1 MTGAGAELFV
11 PPSALDPVVRALT
24 YPYPAPDHDFVF
36 RNGGAVPVPA
46 LAASD
51 RADRVPVLAIGSNRA
66 PEQLQRKFAD
76 IPDAEIGV
84 ERVRLSGFDVVH
96 SAHLSGYAALAA
108 TLHPA
113 PTVEVDVSITWIPP
127 RLMARMH
134 ATEGIGTFYDFLL
147 LDGVALAHRDGGG
160 ARTSVFAYVCR
171 LGALDFGGGPRGLA
185 AVAARGRPYPALDQT
200 EAQRALAAMLGADG
214 ALEGFVRA
222 NAMDAALRLAREEAL
237 AARRLPFAHAAARPA
252 DRGDQPPFAL

>member
-1 MTGAGAELFV
+1 MSRADAELFV

-36 RNGGAVPVPA
+36 RDGAAVRVPSLPDSA
-46 LAASD
+46 
-51 RADRVPVLAIGSNRA
+51 RAGRLPVLAIGSNRA

-76 IPDAEIGV
+76 IPEAEIGV
-84 ERVRLSGFDVVH
+84 ERVRLAGFDVVH

-113 PTVEVDVSITWIPP
+113 PAVEVDVSITWIPP

-134 ATEGIGTFYDFLL
+134 ATEGVGTFYDFLR
-147 LDGVALAHRDGGG
+147 LDGVALAVRDGGG
-160 ARTSVFAYVCR
+160 TRTGAFAYVCR

-200 EAQRALAAMLGADG
+200 EAQRALAAMLGAGEDL
-214 ALEGFVRA
+214 ADFVRR
-222 NAMDAALRLAREEAL
+222 NALDAGLRLAREQAL
-237 AARRLPFAHAAARPA
+237 ASRRLHFVHADARPA
-252 DRGDQPPFAL
+252 PLDPSVPGS

>member
-1 MTGAGAELFV
+1 MSGAGAELFV

-36 RNGGAVPVPA
+36 RGGTAVRVAA
-46 LAASD
+46 LPDGA
-51 RADRVPVLAIGSNRA
+51 RAGCVPVLAIGSNRA

-84 ERVRLSGFDVVH
+84 ERVRLAGFDVVH

-113 PTVEVDVSITWIPP
+113 PAVEADVSITWIPP

-134 ATEGIGTFYDFLL
+134 ATEGVGTFYDFLR
-147 LDGVALAHRDGGG
+147 LDGVALARRDGGG
-160 ARTSVFAYVCR
+160 TYAGAFAYVCR

-185 AVAARGRPYPALDQT
+185 AVTARGRPYPALDQT
-200 EAQRALAAMLGADG
+200 EAQRALATILGAGED
-214 ALEGFVRA
+214 LESFVRR
-222 NAMDAALRLAREEAL
+222 NALDAELRLAREQSL
-237 AARRLPFAHAAARPA
+237 TSRRLHFAHAGARPA
-252 DRGDQPPFAL
+252 PLDPSVRGS